1 MVTVT
6 GMGVQCAVAHDIR
19 EFDRALRAGRSGITF
34 EDPPLGLP
42 RPLGFRGRLIRSPES
57 VLAARDSL
65 DDSLRPKVRAL
76 SRRTSRSV
84 RYSLLAAVEAYAQA
98 GLGVIAD
105 RRRIALVVAGSN
117 LSNQLS
123 FTMSEKYRKDPGY
136 VSPRYAHQLW
146 DSDLLGIVSECLDIR
161 GEGMTV
167 GGASAA
173 GNLGL
178 IHGMR
183 LIRSGYADI
192 CLVVAGMQELSEVD
206 LMAFVNLGALG
217 GKRED
222 STPATCCRPFDAGHD
237 GFIYGEGAAAM
248 VLESASAARDRGEH
262 ALAYLRNGISALDG
276 HHLTQPSQAGEEF
289 VMREVLEQAGVAP
302 GEIDLVSA
310 HATSTPLGDKTES
323 AAIRAALG
331 SAAQRPWVNAT
342 KSLLGHCLG
351 PAATLEA
358 IACVL
363 QMRGGYVHPNLNLT
377 DPVSRELRF
386 APPRR
391 TAASIGYALNN
402 SFGFGGINTTLLLQS
417 AGHRPTSGAEC

>member
-1 MVTVT
+1 
-6 GMGVQCAVAHDIR
+6 
-19 EFDRALRAGRSGITF
+19 
-34 EDPPLGLP
+34 
-42 RPLGFRGRLIRSPES
+42 
-57 VLAARDSL
+57 
-65 DDSLRPKVRAL
+65 
-76 SRRTSRSV
+76 
-84 RYSLLAAVEAYAQA
+84 
-98 GLGVIAD
+98 
-105 RRRIALVVAGSN
+105 
-117 LSNQLS
+117 
-123 FTMSEKYRKDPGY
+123 
-136 VSPRYAHQLW
+136 
-146 DSDLLGIVSECLDIR
+146 
-161 GEGMTV
+161 
-167 GGASAA
+167 
-173 GNLGL
+173 
-178 IHGMR
+178 
-183 LIRSGYADI
+183 
-192 CLVVAGMQELSEVD
+192 
-206 LMAFVNLGALG
+206 
-217 GKRED
+217 
-222 STPATCCRPFDAGHD
+222 
-237 GFIYGEGAAAM
+237 M